1 MFDGLLY
8 AAFYGFLLAFA
19 VGPVFFT
26 LIETS
31 ITKGFRAGLF
41 FDLGAIFADIIFI
54 IIAYYSTSALLDRIK
69 DDPGLL
75 IFGGMILIAYG
86 IISYI
91 RTAKSLVKIVREHY
105 AVQVKKNI
113 WGLFLKGFLLNFVN
127 FGVLAGWI
135 ATIIMANALTT
146 HKNGVF
152 FFLTTVLITFFLTD
166 LVKISLAK
174 KLKNKM
180 TPRFIFKT
188 KKWVSILI
196 IVFGAALLVE
206 GIFHDEVQKRL
217 DRIPGN
223 TMEWDTKKPRSIN
236 QGFLEASSGFEPLYK
251 LLQSS
256 A

>member
-1 MFDGLLY
+1 MFDGIGY

-41 FDLGAIFADIIFI
+41 FDLGAVVADIIFI
-54 IIAYYSTSALLDRIK
+54 LIAYYSTSKILERVK

-75 IFGGMILIAYG
+75 IFGGVILIAYG

-91 RTAKSLVKIVREHY
+91 RTAKSFIKIAREHY
-105 AVQVKKNI
+105 AVNVKKNLG
-113 WGLFLKGFLLNFVN
+113 GLFLKGFLLNFVN

-135 ATIIMANALTT
+135 GTIIMANALTSSE
-146 HKNGVF
+146 NGVF
-152 FFLTTVLITFFLTD
+152 LFLTTVLVTFFLTD
-166 LVKISLAK
+166 LLKITLAK
-174 KLKNKM
+174 KLKSKM

-196 IVFGAALLVE
+196 IGFGVLLLLE
-206 GIFHDEVQKRL
+206 GIFPAQVKRGL
-217 DRIPGN
+217 DKIPKTN
-223 TMEWDTKKPRSIN
+223 IPVDPS
-236 QGFLEASSGFEPLYK
+236 FED
-251 LLQSS
+251 
-256 A
+256 

>member
-31 ITKGFRAGLF
+31 ITKGFKAAVF
-41 FDLGAIFADIIFI
+41 FDLGAMFADIIFI
-54 IIAYYSTSALLDRIK
+54 LIAFFSTSKILEKVK

-75 IFGGMILIAYG
+75 IFGGAVLMAYG

-91 RTAKSLVKIVREHY
+91 RTAKSFIKIAREHY
-105 AVQVKKNI
+105 AVNVKKNLI
-113 WGLFLKGFLLNFVN
+113 GLFLKGFLLNFVN

-135 ATIIMANALTT
+135 GTIIMANALTSSD
-146 HKNGVF
+146 NGVF
-152 FFLTTVLITFFLTD
+152 WFLTTVLATFFATD
-166 LVKISLAK
+166 LLKIMLAK
-174 KLKNKM
+174 KLKSKM

-196 IVFGAALLVE
+196 TGFGVL
-206 GIFHDEVQKRL
+206 
-217 DRIPGN
+217 
-223 TMEWDTKKPRSIN
+223 M
-236 QGFLEASSGFEPLYK
+236 
-251 LLQSS
+251 LLQGVFPDEIQKGIEKIPTKHNPLENNTSDS
-256 A
+256 N